1 MAMLKRY
8 EAYMT
13 RKEEL
18 EKYIGKD
25 AEVYG
30 PLIEDVV
37 FLEEQLRRLRQYPF
51 IKVHPDDP
59 SKQKAT
65 PAARQYKD
73 LLGQYIVLIKALE
86 KTAGGGSSD
95 SVEASPF
102 RRYLALMEG
111 DNGNV

>member
-13 RKEEL
+13 RREEI
-18 EKYIGKD
+18 EKYIGQD
-25 AEVYG
+25 AKLYG
-30 PLIEDVV
+30 PLIEDIL
-37 FLEEQLRRLRQYPF
+37 FIEGQLQKLRQYPF

-86 KTAGGGSSD
+86 KTAGSGSSD